1 MLSAHPPLTKALQ
14 TPHRPAVAL
23 DTLPL
28 GWIVTQ
34 LHQLDVGWG
43 LQAANAGLGRLEKG
57 GREGHWK
64 NQDEKGI
71 RVLVYALINLKTV
84 FY

>member
-1 MLSAHPPLTKALQ
+1 MSAHPPFTQALQ

-28 GWIVTQ
+28 GWVVTQ

-43 LQAANAGLGRLEKG
+43 LQAADAGLRRLEKG
-57 GREGHWK
+57 VGKVNGRNKIRKVYSVEG
-64 NQDEKGI
+64 
-71 RVLVYALINLKTV
+71 
-84 FY
+84 